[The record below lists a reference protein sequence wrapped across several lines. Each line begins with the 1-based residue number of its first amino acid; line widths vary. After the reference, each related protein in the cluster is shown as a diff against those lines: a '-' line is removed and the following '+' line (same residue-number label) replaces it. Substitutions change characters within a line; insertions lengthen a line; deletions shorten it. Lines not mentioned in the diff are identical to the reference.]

1 MLQMPFFP
9 TNTSES
15 FDGPVIEADVLE
27 RDVIDEGVF
36 KNLLRRGGRQLAI
49 PAAEG
54 LELLLDH
61 QTPVQV
67 RLTMLA
73 ALTYLLFPADL
84 IPDHL
89 PVAGLSDDLAAPT
102 ALLGL
107 WSHHVNPE
115 IRSRAQRRL
124 DLWFPPSR

>member
-84 IPDHL
+84 IPD
-89 PVAGLSDDLAAPT
+89 
-102 ALLGL
+102 
-107 WSHHVNPE
+107 
-115 IRSRAQRRL
+115 
-124 DLWFPPSR
+124 FYPSQDSAMI

>member
-27 RDVIDEGVF
+27 RDVIDEVVF

-54 LELLLDH
+54 IELLLYNPPPF
-61 QTPVQV
+61 TV
-67 RLTMLA
+67 RLTLLA
-73 ALTYLLFPADL
+73 ALT
-84 IPDHL
+84 
-89 PVAGLSDDLAAPT
+89 
-102 ALLGL
+102 
-107 WSHHVNPE
+107 
-115 IRSRAQRRL
+115 
-124 DLWFPPSR
+124 

>member
-1 MLQMPFFP
+1 MLQMPFFSP
-9 TNTSES
+9 NTSES

-67 RLTMLA
+67 RLTMLT
-73 ALTYLLFPADL
+73 ALTYLVLPADL
-84 IPDHL
+84 IPDFL
-89 PVAGLSDDLAAPT
+89 PVAGLSDDLAALT

-107 WSHHVNPE
+107 WGHHVTPE